1 MLCIAQNPTI
11 AAFIFI
17 IANLN
22 FIIAAFIFII
32 ANLNF
37 IIANFIFII
46 ANFIFIIANL
56 NFIIANQHLLSR
68 DSWLIEMLIV
78 SQIYDKSSGA

>member
-22 FIIAAFIFII
+22 FIIANPDFII
-32 ANLNF
+32 ANPD
-37 IIANFIFII
+37 
-46 ANFIFIIANL
+46 
-56 NFIIANQHLLSR
+56 FIIANQHLLSR

>member
-22 FIIAAFIFII
+22 FIIANPDFII
-32 ANLNF
+32 ANPDF
-37 IIANFIFII
+37 IIANPD
-46 ANFIFIIANL
+46 
-56 NFIIANQHLLSR
+56 FIIANQNLSSR
-68 DSWLIEMLIV
+68 DSWLIEILIV

>member
-22 FIIAAFIFII
+22 FIIANPDFII
-32 ANLNF
+32 ANPDF
-37 IIANFIFII
+37 IIANFI
-46 ANFIFIIANL
+46 
-56 NFIIANQHLLSR
+56 FIIANQHLLSR

>member
-22 FIIAAFIFII
+22 FIIA
-32 ANLNF
+32 NLNF
-37 IIANFIFII
+37 IIANPDFII
-46 ANFIFIIANL
+46 ANFI
-56 NFIIANQHLLSR
+56 FIIANQHLLSR

>member
-1 MLCIAQNPTI
+1 NSQPVYLPMLCIAQNPTI

-22 FIIAAFIFII
+22 FIIANPDFII
-32 ANLNF
+32 ANPDF

-46 ANFIFIIANL
+46 ANQNL
-56 NFIIANQHLLSR
+56 SSR
-68 DSWLIEMLIV
+68 DSWLIEILIV

>member
-22 FIIAAFIFII
+22 FIIA
-32 ANLNF
+32 NPD
-37 IIANFIFII
+37 
-46 ANFIFIIANL
+46 
-56 NFIIANQHLLSR
+56 FIIANQNLSSR
-68 DSWLIEMLIV
+68 DSWLIEILIV

>member
-1 MLCIAQNPTI
+1 MYTIKKKTHSQFIFLCYVIAQNPTI

-22 FIIAAFIFII
+22 FIIA
-32 ANLNF
+32 NPDF
-37 IIANFIFII
+37 IIANFI
-46 ANFIFIIANL
+46 
-56 NFIIANQHLLSR
+56 FIIANQHLLSR
-68 DSWLIEMLIV
+68 DSWLIEILIV

>member
-1 MLCIAQNPTI
+1 MYTIEKKTHSLFISYMPCIAQNPTI

-17 IANLN
+17 IANPD
-22 FIIAAFIFII
+22 FII

-46 ANFIFIIANL
+46 ANHN
-56 NFIIANQHLLSR
+56 
-68 DSWLIEMLIV
+68 
-78 SQIYDKSSGA
+78 

>member
-11 AAFIFI
+11 AD
-17 IANLN
+17 
-22 FIIAAFIFII
+22 FIFII

-37 IIANFIFII
+37 IIANPDFII
-46 ANFIFIIANL
+46 ANFIFIIANQNL
-56 NFIIANQHLLSR
+56 SSR
-68 DSWLIEMLIV
+68 DSWLIEILIV

>member
-22 FIIAAFIFII
+22 FIIANPDFII
-32 ANLNF
+32 ANPDF

-46 ANFIFIIANL
+46 AN
-56 NFIIANQHLLSR
+56 QHLLSR
-68 DSWLIEMLIV
+68 GSWLIEMLIV

>member
-22 FIIAAFIFII
+22 FIIANLNFII
-32 ANLNF
+32 ANPDF

-46 ANFIFIIANL
+46 ANQNL
-56 NFIIANQHLLSR
+56 SSR
-68 DSWLIEMLIV
+68 DSWLIEILIV

>member
-22 FIIAAFIFII
+22 FIIANLNFII
-32 ANLNF
+32 ANPDFIIANPDF

-46 ANFIFIIANL
+46 ANQNL
-56 NFIIANQHLLSR
+56 SSR
-68 DSWLIEMLIV
+68 DSWLIEILIV

>member
-46 ANFIFIIANL
+46 ANL